1 MSIGCARA
9 VVTHV
14 CVEFDCSSM
23 APRPSQR
30 GLEEP
35 VPGDR
40 ILVLTPA
47 WMEMVLQKKKTYEVR
62 HAKLRGGKWYLGCK
76 GTIYAQCSLGPA
88 LLVETL
94 RQWKRLQPFHKHS
107 SRELPYA
114 KTFVMRIEYLH
125 ELRRRYRHPR
135 GAIGIVTYRGPP

>member
-1 MSIGCARA
+1 MSMCCARA
-9 VVTHV
+9 VATR
-14 CVEFDCSSM
+14 EFVAFVCSSM

-62 HAKLRGGKWYLGCK
+62 HAKLRGGKLYLGCK

-88 LLVETL
+88 LLVENL
-94 RQWKRLQPFHKHS
+94 RQWKKLQPFHKQS
-107 SRELPYA
+107 PRGLPYTR
-114 KTFVMRIEYLH
+114 TFVMPIGSLH
-125 ELRRRYRHPR
+125 EMRTRYHHPQ
-135 GAIGIVTYRGPP
+135 GAIGIVKYRGPP